1 MADWIDGRRLPDRAT
16 AVAPRVAAVIR
27 HYIGLP
33 KQLAGVGIECHHAA
47 AEGAAMIDGEG
58 RDWGRVIEERQRL
71 FLRRDT
77 HINDITEDHWR
88 AGDHG
93 RDMAID
99 LGNPMFGPGSAVG
112 GDDVSAVVGA
122 EPGFNIADDD
132 IVAMDG
138 RTVAGDRP
146 GDPIVVGNL
155 V

>member
-1 MADWIDGRRLPDRAT
+1 MAVVEIESQGCLEEVIRRGAVSVRIVVGDRLRLAVEDALRSAVVVACADVELMADWIDGRRLPDRAT

-77 HINDITEDHWR
+77 HINDITE
-88 AGDHG
+88 
-93 RDMAID
+93 
-99 LGNPMFGPGSAVG
+99 
-112 GDDVSAVVGA
+112 
-122 EPGFNIADDD
+122 
-132 IVAMDG
+132 
-138 RTVAGDRP
+138 
-146 GDPIVVGNL
+146 
-155 V
+155 